1 MRFDDPHDFENGYDE
16 KYEHFHGC
24 HKPEPGRRTRPEWAG
39 EASTKPV
46 GHFWD
51 TEKPKPKIDCG
62 YMLPPITPV
71 PGTSAEEQM
80 ERVYAKVNELIHKQN
95 EYTEKVY
102 GAYDEIVHSAIC
114 NDAYYNEI
122 VTEENYLPEAGAT
135 YKVTHIPFVDRAGQP
150 IFLQLGLAFDN
161 TGVTG
166 TPEPSSHASERF
178 LADKLVPAT
187 NVPDAQAIADEA
199 DTYATLSVWKTAPIP
214 LTDTSLPY
222 VMGVTDSGFI
232 KYYAKPKASEPVNTI
247 DTQMHNDHIVNAMDV
262 QGILVLDGTAT
273 PDMYA
278 SNKDS
283 QVTRTAI
290 GMNYVTKE
298 RFIVVA
304 THVTSEQLANILVGF
319 KCTIAVETANDDNAT
334 VMDKGVYQYIPESF
348 SATTTPTAPQTRA
361 FWYITKRR
369 FYKNEYVEDVARL
382 TQRTGQSLYE
392 NFLTL
397 KAVDSIKEF
406 AKELDRRLTQE
417 VKDREDGDKA
427 LNDRVDKEIEDRTAE
442 IARVDGRIDTEIAD
456 RKAEDE
462 KLDNRI
468 TAEVQTLNSRI
479 DTEVKTLNDRI
490 TAEVNTLNQT
500 ITTLDTR
507 LTAADVVA
515 VEKTSEGALNQY
527 RLKLHDSTYL
537 EVPVETYDYAQLVL
551 KLQHFAEVEQQLNAE
566 IEARKKADDAEAAA
580 RLAADTVLQGNIDAE
595 KSARI
600 AADEAEKNAREQADS
615 NLTDTI
621 NNEATLRA
629 NADKALETSIGNV
642 KSQLESYINQTDA
655 TLSEIQTDIQN
666 LQAKDEQLQ
675 TDLTSATNTLNT
687 LKKDYE
693 TFKQTS
699 TDDITSLKSITS
711 TLRSDVT
718 ALQTSVNTLTEKT
731 AALDTTVTSI
741 QNSFNSLEISF
752 ESVKQTV
759 QDLVDKVNNLGD
771 VFLKLDGTS
780 TPTADITMGS
790 HKVTNVA
797 SPTDNA
803 DAVNKEYVDGKVDS
817 VIEKVDGLDGNYL
830 RLDGTNSPTADID
843 WNSVALYNAQI
854 KSSSFFAEG
863 VVEDES
869 KDTPFTLEMNHTD
882 EYGNF
887 ALFWITLSREVG
899 DNVFEESEYW
909 IDSEGFNMKFSQLYS
924 KTGEVLQTTVE
935 QFENSYYMGVQ
946 ISTTGKVGSGIII
959 GQALSYD
966 TKLSIRNTITG
977 IDTPVNALDVANKTY
992 VDSLAPTAMT
1002 DTEVSEITALFA

>member
-1 MRFDDPHDFENGYDE
+1 MKFNDPHDFENGYDE
-16 KYEHFHGC
+16 KYEHFYGDHR
-24 HKPEPGRRTRPEWAG
+24 PEPHRRTRPEWEG

-46 GHFWD
+46 GAHWD
-51 TEKPKPKIDCG
+51 TEKPKPKFDCG

-80 ERVYAKVNELIHKQN
+80 ERVYAKVNELINKQN

-122 VTEENYLPEAGAT
+122 KTEEAYLPEAGAT

-161 TGVTG
+161 TAVTG
-166 TPEPSSHASERF
+166 TPEPSSHASERY

-187 NVPDAQAIADEA
+187 NVPSAQAVADEA
-199 DTYATLSVWKTAPIP
+199 NTYATLSVWKTAPIP

-232 KYYAKPKASEPVNTI
+232 KYYAKPKSSEPVTTI

-304 THVTSEQLANILVGF
+304 SHVTSEQLANILVGF
-319 KCTIAVETANDDNAT
+319 KCTIAVETANDANAT
-334 VMDKGVYQYIPESF
+334 VMDKGTYQYIPESF
-348 SATTTPTAPQTRA
+348 SATTTPSAPQTRA

-406 AKELDRRLTQE
+406 AKELDQRINQE

-427 LNDRVDKEIEDRTAE
+427 LNERVDKEIEDRTAE
-442 IARVDGRIDTEIAD
+442 ISRVDGRIDTEIADRKAEISRVDGRIDTEIAD

-468 TAEVQTLNSRI
+468 TAEVKTLNERI
-479 DTEVKTLNDRI
+479 DTEVQTLNTRIDAEVKALNDRI
-490 TAEVNTLNQT
+490 DSEVQTLNNT
-500 ITTLDTR
+500 ITALDTR
-507 LTAADVVA
+507 LTAADVVS
-515 VEKTSEGALNQY
+515 VEKTSDGALNQY

-551 KLQHFAEVEQQLNAE
+551 KLQHFSEVEQQLNAE
-566 IEARKKADDAEAAA
+566 IQARKDADDAEAAA
-580 RLAADTVLQGNIDAE
+580 RLSADTTLQSNIDAE

-600 AADEAEKNAREQADS
+600 AADETEKNAREAADT
-615 NLTDTI
+615 NLNDVI
-621 NNEATLRA
+621 NNEATLRK
-629 NADKALETSIGNV
+629 NADSALESSIAEV
-642 KSQLESYINQTDA
+642 KSQIESYINTTDA
-655 TLSEIQTDIQN
+655 TISEIKTDIQN
-666 LQAKDEQLQ
+666 LQAKDTEIQ
-675 TDLTSATNTLNT
+675 TNLTNATNTLNT
-687 LKKDYE
+687 LKADYD

-699 TDDITSLKSITS
+699 TDDITTLKSNVS

-718 ALQTSVNTLTEKT
+718 AMQTSINTITEKT
-731 AALDTTVTSI
+731 ASLDTTVTSI
-741 QNSFNSLEISF
+741 QNSFNTLETSF
-752 ESVKQTV
+752 ENVKQTV
-759 QDLVDKVNNLGD
+759 QSLSDKINNIDGQY
-771 VFLKLDGTS
+771 LK
-780 TPTADITMGS
+780 
-790 HKVTNVA
+790 
-797 SPTDNA
+797 
-803 DAVNKEYVDGKVDS
+803 
-817 VIEKVDGLDGNYL
+817 
-830 RLDGTNSPTADID
+830 LDGTNSPVADIY
-843 WNSVALYNAQI
+843 WNNNFINNAKFKSEYVAYPKYSWHSEETEPVKA
-854 KSSSFFAEG
+854 
-863 VVEDES
+863 
-869 KDTPFTLEMNHTD
+869 TLEIRGFGSEDSPT
-882 EYGNF
+882 E
-887 ALFWITLSREVG
+887 LSEHYAKLSYSDTEFG
-899 DNVFEESEYW
+899 CLSYNSIVFCNYSDVKDIMESSLS
-909 IDSEGFNMKFSQLYS
+909 SEGFRYS
-924 KTGEVLQTTVE
+924 RGNGYLSVSVSNTKPMII
-935 QFENSYYMGVQ
+935 MGGANPYGQVQ
-946 ISTTGKVGSGIII
+946 IEMEVIDVGSSLNIDASAITVPTTYSPT
-959 GQALSYD
+959 LS
-966 TKLSIRNTITG
+966 
-977 IDTPVNALDVANKTY
+977 NALTTKKY
-992 VDSLAPTAMT
+992 VDSLAPVRMT
-1002 DTEVSEITALFA
+1002 DTEVKEITDLFA

>member
-16 KYEHFHGC
+16 KYEHFHGD
-24 HKPEPGRRTRPEWAG
+24 HRPEPGRRTRPEWAG

-187 NVPDAQAIADEA
+187 NVPDAQEIADEA

-232 KYYAKPKASEPVNTI
+232 KYYAKPKASEPVTTI

-273 PDMYA
+273 PDLYA

-427 LNDRVDKEIEDRTAE
+427 LNNRVDKEIEDRTAE

-500 ITTLDTR
+500 ITALDAR

-699 TDDITSLKSITS
+699 TDDIASLKSITS

-731 AALDTTVTSI
+731 AALDTTITSI

-797 SPTDNA
+797 TPTDNS
-803 DAVNKEYVDGKVDS
+803 DAVNKEYADS
-817 VIEKVDGLDGNYL
+817 AVNKLGTVYL
-830 RLDGTNSPTADID
+830 KLDGTNSPTTDISWD
-843 WNSVALYNAQI
+843 NHDISNIKTLICRGEDNEKYLKAVWHNSLDDTDYSHFSLEGTGFGGWAIGKCTKMVFSPVLYDYDT
-854 KSSSFFAEG
+854 KSTVTYTTLHIGAVPISRSEAAG
-863 VVEDES
+863 YLAVYDES
-869 KDTPFTLEMNHTD
+869 KARFY
-882 EYGNF
+882 YGKY
-887 ALFWITLSREVG
+887 IG
-899 DNVFEESEYW
+899 
-909 IDSEGFNMKFSQLYS
+909 
-924 KTGEVLQTTVE
+924 
-935 QFENSYYMGVQ
+935 
-946 ISTTGKVGSGIII
+946 GSNEPTYIMPK
-959 GQALSYD
+959 YD
-966 TKLSIRNTITG
+966 TEIAVK
-977 IDTPVNALDVANKTY
+977 KY
-992 VDSLAPTAMT
+992 VDSLVPTAMT
-1002 DTEVSEITALFA
+1002 NTEVSEITALFA

>member
-24 HKPEPGRRTRPEWAG
+24 HRPEPGRRTRPEWAG

-232 KYYAKPKASEPVNTI
+232 KYYAKPKASEPVTTI

-262 QGILVLDGTAT
+262 QGILVLDGAAT
-273 PDMYA
+273 PDLYA

-442 IARVDGRIDTEIAD
+442 IARVDGRIDTEIDD

-468 TAEVQTLNSRI
+468 TAEVQTLNSRV

-500 ITTLDTR
+500 ITALDTR

-803 DAVNKEYVDGKVDS
+803 DAVNKDYVDGKVDS
-817 VIEKVDGLDGNYL
+817 VIEKVDGLDANYL

-843 WNSVALYNAQI
+843 WKGYDINNASIITSIIGGKLELIPPKEHTVEEGHLSLLTLDGTSKRAETYIEPNLIRFGWYSDSATLLYQSTGGRSYFEINAYNVEYGS
-854 KSSSFFAEG
+854 KFTVSSS
-863 VVEDES
+863 
-869 KDTPFTLEMNHTD
+869 
-882 EYGNF
+882 EYS
-887 ALFWITLSREVG
+887 A
-899 DNVFEESEYW
+899 
-909 IDSEGFNMKFSQLYS
+909 
-924 KTGEVLQTTVE
+924 
-935 QFENSYYMGVQ
+935 
-946 ISTTGKVGSGIII
+946 
-959 GQALSYD
+959 
-966 TKLSIRNTITG
+966 
-977 IDTPVNALDVANKTY
+977 VNKKY

-1002 DTEVSEITALFA
+1002 ETEVSEITALFA

>member
-24 HKPEPGRRTRPEWAG
+24 HRPEPGRRTRPEWAG

-232 KYYAKPKASEPVNTI
+232 KYYAKPKTSEPVNTI

-711 TLRSDVT
+711 ALRSDVT

-741 QNSFNSLEISF
+741 QNAFNSIETSF

-759 QDLVDKVNNLGD
+759 NELAEKIKN
-771 VFLKLDGTS
+771 LDG
-780 TPTADITMGS
+780 
-790 HKVTNVA
+790 
-797 SPTDNA
+797 
-803 DAVNKEYVDGKVDS
+803 E
-817 VIEKVDGLDGNYL
+817 YL
-830 RLDGTNSPTADID
+830 RLDGGNKPTSNINMNGNLLTNVGYAVNENDATTPKYLNKWYLRLDGNNSPTNTINFDGND
-843 WNSVALYNAQI
+843 LYNVKGFDSAVNR
-854 KSSSFFAEG
+854 SSSYRFILSETAGNFVFFGFNYFGGINPLKLTKNDHYVRLSNKSISGE
-863 VVEDES
+863 V
-869 KDTPFTLEMNHTD
+869 TLECSDVISVSNSDPNDNESMAMIK
-882 EYGNF
+882 YGFKYKNSDKTFLSF
-887 ALFWITLSREVG
+887 AGNETAYHVYVNG
-899 DNVFEESEYW
+899 DIYTMTS
-909 IDSEGFNMKFSQLYS
+909 
-924 KTGEVLQTTVE
+924 
-935 QFENSYYMGVQ
+935 
-946 ISTTGKVGSGIII
+946 
-959 GQALSYD
+959 SYD
-966 TKLSIRNTITG
+966 LTTKG
-977 IDTPVNALDVANKTY
+977 Y

-1002 DTEVSEITALFA
+1002 NAEVSEITALFA

>member
-1 MRFDDPHDFENGYDE
+1 MKFDDPHDFENAYDD
-16 KYEHFHGC
+16 KYEHFYGEHR
-24 HKPEPGRRTRPEWAG
+24 PEPNRRTRPEWAG

-46 GHFWD
+46 GHYWD
-51 TEKPKPKIDCG
+51 TEKPRPKIDCG

-71 PGTSAEEQM
+71 PGISAEEQM

-122 VTEENYLPEAGAT
+122 RTEENYLPEAGAT
-135 YKVTHIPFVDRAGQP
+135 YKVTHIPFIDRAGQP

-161 TGVTG
+161 TGITG

-178 LADKLVPAT
+178 LADKLVPAM
-187 NVPDAQAIADEA
+187 NVPSVQGIADEA
-199 DTYATLSVWKTAPIP
+199 PTYSTLSVWKTAPIP

-232 KYYAKPKASEPVNTI
+232 KYYAKPRANEPVTTI

-273 PDMYA
+273 PNLYA

-334 VMDKGVYQYIPESF
+334 VMDKGTYQYIPETF
-348 SATTTPTAPQTRA
+348 GATTTPTAPQTRA

-406 AKELDRRLTQE
+406 AKELDARLAQE

-468 TAEVQTLNSRI
+468 TAEVQTLNTRI

-490 TAEVNTLNQT
+490 AAEVNALNQT
-500 ITTLDTR
+500 ITVLDNR

-527 RLKLHDSTYL
+527 RLRLHDSTYL

-615 NLTDTI
+615 ILTDTI

-655 TLSEIQTDIQN
+655 ALNEIQTDIQN

-675 TDLTSATNTLNT
+675 TDLTNATNTLNT

-699 TDDITSLKSITS
+699 ADDITSLKSITS

-771 VFLKLDGTS
+771 VFLRLDGKNS
-780 TPTADITMGS
+780 PLADISWGKRRLYDVSRIDVSDTGYTGKLILFPS
-790 HKVTNVA
+790 VQEYLDTYKVESETINTGWRFDNFTDYPNYNNAYSSLTLTSMKKSPLYGGDCKLLNFEHHADSNIFLTLTA
-797 SPTDNA
+797 S
-803 DAVNKEYVDGKVDS
+803 YS
-817 VIEKVDGLDGNYL
+817 SFYL
-830 RLDGTNSPTADID
+830 RLGKDASTTRKLVEFTGDATDGRMILFHAYCNDD
-843 WNSVALYNAQI
+843 QI
-854 KSSSFFAEG
+854 
-863 VVEDES
+863 
-869 KDTPFTLEMNHTD
+869 TD
-882 EYGNF
+882 E
-887 ALFWITLSREVG
+887 
-899 DNVFEESEYW
+899 
-909 IDSEGFNMKFSQLYS
+909 
-924 KTGEVLQTTVE
+924 
-935 QFENSYYMGVQ
+935 
-946 ISTTGKVGSGIII
+946 GSI
-959 GQALSYD
+959 
-966 TKLSIRNTITG
+966 
-977 IDTPVNALDVANKTY
+977 VNKKY

>member
-1 MRFDDPHDFENGYDE
+1 MKFNDPHDFENGYDE
-16 KYEHFHGC
+16 KYEHFYGDHR
-24 HKPEPGRRTRPEWAG
+24 PEPHRRTRPTWEG

-46 GHFWD
+46 GAHWD
-51 TEKPKPKIDCG
+51 TEKPKPKFDCG

-80 ERVYAKVNELIHKQN
+80 ERVYAKVNELINKQN

-122 VTEENYLPEAGAT
+122 RTEEAYLPEAGAT
-135 YKVTHIPFVDRAGQP
+135 YKVTHIPFTDRAGQP

-161 TGVTG
+161 TAVTG

-187 NVPDAQAIADEA
+187 NVPDVQAVADEA
-199 DTYATLSVWKTAPIP
+199 NTYSTLSVWKTAPIP

-232 KYYAKPKASEPVNTI
+232 KYYAKPKSSEPVTTI

-304 THVTSEQLANILVGF
+304 SHVTSEQLANILVGF
-319 KCTIAVETANDDNAT
+319 KCTIAVETANDANAT

-406 AKELDRRLTQE
+406 AKELDQRLNQE

-427 LNDRVDKEIEDRTAE
+427 LNERVDKEIEDRTAE
-442 IARVDGRIDTEIAD
+442 IARVDARVDKEIEDRTAEISRVDGRIDTEIAD

-468 TAEVQTLNSRI
+468 TAEVATLNSRIDTEVQTLNTRI

-490 TAEVNTLNQT
+490 DSEVQTLNNT
-500 ITTLDTR
+500 ITALDTR
-507 LTAADVVA
+507 LTAADVVS
-515 VEKTSEGALNQY
+515 VEKTSDGALNQY

-551 KLQHFAEVEQQLNAE
+551 KLQHFSEVEQQLNAE
-566 IEARKKADDAEAAA
+566 IQARKDADDAEAAA
-580 RLAADTVLQGNIDAE
+580 RLAADTTLQANIDAE

-600 AADEAEKNAREQADS
+600 SADETEKNAREAADT
-615 NLTDTI
+615 NLNDVI
-621 NNEATLRA
+621 NNEATLRK
-629 NADKALETSIGNV
+629 NADSALESSIAEV
-642 KSQLESYINQTDA
+642 KSQIESYINTTDA
-655 TLSEIQTDIQN
+655 TISEIKTDIQN
-666 LQAKDEQLQ
+666 LQAKDTEIQ
-675 TDLTSATNTLNT
+675 TNLTNATNTLNA
-687 LKKDYE
+687 LKADYE

-699 TDDITSLKSITS
+699 TDDITTLKSNVS

-718 ALQTSVNTLTEKT
+718 AMQTSINTITEKT
-731 AALDTTVTSI
+731 ASLDTTVTSI
-741 QNSFNSLEISF
+741 QNSFNTLETSF
-752 ESVKQTV
+752 ENVKQTV
-759 QDLVDKVNNLGD
+759 QSLSDKINNIDGQY
-771 VFLKLDGTS
+771 LK
-780 TPTADITMGS
+780 
-790 HKVTNVA
+790 
-797 SPTDNA
+797 
-803 DAVNKEYVDGKVDS
+803 
-817 VIEKVDGLDGNYL
+817 
-830 RLDGTNSPTADID
+830 LDGTNSPTADIN
-843 WNSVALYNAQI
+843 WNNMSLSTVKSINLTGVGTKLQCTRQNTRYTEKQDREIIAIQETWTGGDYNTIGGIIRLSTFQETTEQFNYNA
-854 KSSSFFAEG
+854 
-863 VVEDES
+863 
-869 KDTPFTLEMNHTD
+869 L
-882 EYGNF
+882 
-887 ALFWITLSREVG
+887 
-899 DNVFEESEYW
+899 
-909 IDSEGFNMKFSQLYS
+909 
-924 KTGEVLQTTVE
+924 
-935 QFENSYYMGVQ
+935 
-946 ISTTGKVGSGIII
+946 II
-959 GQALSYD
+959 GNRYDFAYAAITDMNSALLYGYNSGESSISARSHIAYKAPKYD
-966 TKLSIRNTITG
+966 CEIAVK
-977 IDTPVNALDVANKTY
+977 KY
-992 VDSLAPTAMT
+992 VDSLAPVRMS
-1002 DTEVSEITALFA
+1002 DTEVAEITNLFA

>member
-1 MRFDDPHDFENGYDE
+1 MKFDDPHDFENAYDD
-16 KYEHFHGC
+16 KYEHFYGEHR
-24 HKPEPGRRTRPEWAG
+24 PEPNRRTRPEWAG

-46 GHFWD
+46 GHYWD
-51 TEKPKPKIDCG
+51 TEKPRPKIDCG

-71 PGTSAEEQM
+71 PGISAEEQM

-122 VTEENYLPEAGAT
+122 RTEENYLPEAGAT
-135 YKVTHIPFVDRAGQP
+135 YKVTHIPFIDSAGQP
-150 IFLQLGLAFDN
+150 VFLQLGLAFDN
-161 TGVTG
+161 TGITG

-178 LADKLVPAT
+178 LADKLVPAM
-187 NVPDAQAIADEA
+187 NVPSEQEIADEA
-199 DTYATLSVWKTAPIP
+199 PTYSTLSVWKTAPIP

-232 KYYAKPKASEPVNTI
+232 KYYAKPKANEPVTTI

-273 PDMYA
+273 PNLYA

-334 VMDKGVYQYIPESF
+334 VMDKGTYQYIPETF

-406 AKELDRRLTQE
+406 AKELDARLTQE

-442 IARVDGRIDTEIAD
+442 IDRVDGRIDTEIAD

-468 TAEVQTLNSRI
+468 TAEVQTLNTRIDTEVQTLNTRI

-500 ITTLDTR
+500 ITALDTR

-515 VEKTSEGALNQY
+515 VEKTSDGALNQY
-527 RLKLHDSTYL
+527 RLRLHDSTYL
-537 EVPVETYDYAQLVL
+537 EVPIETYDYAQLVL

-580 RLAADTVLQGNIDAE
+580 RLSGDATLQANIDAEADARMETDATLQNNIDAE
-595 KSARI
+595 KNARI
-600 AADEAEKNAREQADS
+600 ASDEAEKNAREQADS

-759 QDLVDKVNNLGD
+759 QDLVDKVNNLDD
-771 VFLKLDGTS
+771 VF
-780 TPTADITMGS
+780 
-790 HKVTNVA
+790 
-797 SPTDNA
+797 
-803 DAVNKEYVDGKVDS
+803 
-817 VIEKVDGLDGNYL
+817 L
-830 RLDGTNSPTADID
+830 RLDGKNSPLADISWGKRSLYD
-843 WNSVALYNAQI
+843 ASMIGVSDDSHTGKLTLHSYRQEYIDTYTVGSEKINTGWKFNNTTNYPNYNNAYSTLIITNMKKSPFYGADDDFLRFDHYSTSNTSLALTASSNSFYFKIGKSTSTTKKLVEFIDDGTNKYVVLFNAYCNDNQI
-854 KSSSFFAEG
+854 
-863 VVEDES
+863 
-869 KDTPFTLEMNHTD
+869 TD
-882 EYGNF
+882 E
-887 ALFWITLSREVG
+887 R
-899 DNVFEESEYW
+899 
-909 IDSEGFNMKFSQLYS
+909 
-924 KTGEVLQTTVE
+924 
-935 QFENSYYMGVQ
+935 
-946 ISTTGKVGSGIII
+946 
-959 GQALSYD
+959 
-966 TKLSIRNTITG
+966 SI
-977 IDTPVNALDVANKTY
+977 VNKKYA
-992 VDSLAPTAMT
+992 DSLAPTAMT
-1002 DTEVSEITALFA
+1002 DKEVSEIIFLFS

>member
-24 HKPEPGRRTRPEWAG
+24 HRPEPGRRTRPEWAG

-232 KYYAKPKASEPVNTI
+232 KYYAKPKASEPVTTI

-468 TAEVQTLNSRI
+468 TAEVQTLNTRI

-500 ITTLDTR
+500 ITALDTR

-699 TDDITSLKSITS
+699 TDDIASLKSITS

-731 AALDTTVTSI
+731 AALDTTITSM
-741 QNSFNSLEISF
+741 QNAFNSIETSF
-752 ESVKQTV
+752 ETVKQTV
-759 QDLVDKVNNLGD
+759 NELAEKIKNLD
-771 VFLKLDGTS
+771 D
-780 TPTADITMGS
+780 
-790 HKVTNVA
+790 
-797 SPTDNA
+797 
-803 DAVNKEYVDGKVDS
+803 E
-817 VIEKVDGLDGNYL
+817 YL
-830 RLDGTNSPTADID
+830 RLDGGNKPTSHIDMNGYRLTNVGYTVNENDVATPKYIDKWYLRLDGRNSPTNVINFDGND
-843 WNSVALYNAQI
+843 LYNVRNFDSAV
-854 KSSSFFAEG
+854 KRNSSYRFILQEAANNFVFF
-863 VVEDES
+863 
-869 KDTPFTLEMNHTD
+869 
-882 EYGNF
+882 
-887 ALFWITLSREVG
+887 
-899 DNVFEESEYW
+899 
-909 IDSEGFNMKFSQLYS
+909 GFNYYGGINPSALTENDHYVRISNKSISGYVTMECSDAISISNSDPKDNESITMVKYGFKYKNSDNTFLRFSGDETAYHVYVN
-924 KTGEVLQTTVE
+924 G
-935 QFENSYYMGVQ
+935 
-946 ISTTGKVGSGIII
+946 GIYTMTS
-959 GQALSYD
+959 SYD
-966 TKLSIRNTITG
+966 LTTKG
-977 IDTPVNALDVANKTY
+977 Y

>member
-1 MRFDDPHDFENGYDE
+1 MKFNDPHDFENGYDE
-16 KYEHFHGC
+16 KYEHFYGDHR
-24 HKPEPGRRTRPEWAG
+24 PEPNRRTRPEWAG

-46 GHFWD
+46 GAHWD
-51 TEKPKPKIDCG
+51 TEKPKPKFDCG

-122 VTEENYLPEAGAT
+122 KTEEAYLPEAGAT

-161 TGVTG
+161 TAVTG
-166 TPEPSSHASERF
+166 TPEPSSHASERY

-187 NVPDAQAIADEA
+187 NVPSAQAVADEA
-199 DTYATLSVWKTAPIP
+199 NTYATLSVWKTAPIP

-232 KYYAKPKASEPVNTI
+232 KYYAKPKSSEPVTTI

-273 PDMYA
+273 PNMYA

-304 THVTSEQLANILVGF
+304 THVTSEQLANILAGF
-319 KCTIAVETANDDNAT
+319 KCTIAVETANDANAT

-406 AKELDRRLTQE
+406 AKELDQRLTQE

-427 LNDRVDKEIEDRTAE
+427 LNERVDKEIEDRTAE
-442 IARVDGRIDTEIAD
+442 ISRVDGRIDTEIAD

-468 TAEVQTLNSRI
+468 TAEVKTLNDRI

-490 TAEVNTLNQT
+490 TDEVKTLNAT
-500 ITTLDTR
+500 ITALDTR

-515 VEKTSEGALNQY
+515 VEKTSDGALNQY

-551 KLQHFAEVEQQLNAE
+551 KLQHFSEVEQQLNAE
-566 IEARKKADDAEAAA
+566 IQARKDADDAEAAA
-580 RLAADTVLQGNIDAE
+580 RLAADTTLQSNIDAE

-600 AADEAEKNAREQADS
+600 SADETEKNAREAADT
-615 NLTDTI
+615 NLNDII
-621 NNEATLRA
+621 NNEATLRK
-629 NADKALETSIGNV
+629 NADSALESSIAEV
-642 KSQLESYINQTDA
+642 KSQIESYINTTDA
-655 TLSEIQTDIQN
+655 TISEIKTDIQN
-666 LQAKDEQLQ
+666 LQAKDTEIQ
-675 TDLTSATNTLNT
+675 TNLTNATNTLNT
-687 LKKDYE
+687 LKADYE

-699 TDDITSLKSITS
+699 TDDITTLKSNVS

-718 ALQTSVNTLTEKT
+718 AMQTSINTITEKT
-731 AALDTTVTSI
+731 ASLDTTVTSI
-741 QNSFNSLEISF
+741 QNSFNTLETSF
-752 ESVKQTV
+752 ENVKQTV
-759 QDLVDKVNNLGD
+759 QGLSDKINNIDGQY
-771 VFLKLDGTS
+771 LK
-780 TPTADITMGS
+780 
-790 HKVTNVA
+790 
-797 SPTDNA
+797 
-803 DAVNKEYVDGKVDS
+803 
-817 VIEKVDGLDGNYL
+817 
-830 RLDGTNSPTADID
+830 LDGTNSPTADID
-843 WNSVALYNAQI
+843 WAGNSINNAKFKSEYVTYP
-854 KSSSFFAEG
+854 KSSAHYEKTEP
-863 VVEDES
+863 V
-869 KDTPFTLEMNHTD
+869 KATLEIGGFGSADSPTSD
-882 EYGNF
+882 GYF
-887 ALFWITLSREVG
+887 
-899 DNVFEESEYW
+899 ESEYYA
-909 IDSEGFNMKFSQLYS
+909 K
-924 KTGEVLQTTVE
+924 
-935 QFENSYYMGVQ
+935 
-946 ISTTGKVGSGIII
+946 
-959 GQALSYD
+959 LSYSENEYTCLSYNSIALMDASDNDHIMYASLSPTGLFVVDEGESYVKISASDNDAMIQLQSSNGDVTFGIPATAKSNELYIGAYRITVPNDYKMEAD
-966 TKLSIRNTITG
+966 T
-977 IDTPVNALDVANKTY
+977 ALVTKKYA
-992 VDSLAPTAMT
+992 DSVAPTAMT
-1002 DTEVSEITALFA
+1002 DAEVKEITDLFA

>member
-24 HKPEPGRRTRPEWAG
+24 HRPEPGRRTRPEWAG

-468 TAEVQTLNSRI
+468 TAEVQTLNNRI
-479 DTEVKTLNDRI
+479 DNEVKTLNDRI

-500 ITTLDTR
+500 ITAIDTR

-699 TDDITSLKSITS
+699 TDDIESLKSITS

-803 DAVNKEYVDGKVDS
+803 DAVNKDYVDGKVDS
-817 VIEKVDGLDGNYL
+817 VIEKVDGLDANYL
-830 RLDGTNSPTADID
+830 RLDGTNSPTENIS
-843 WNSVALYNAQI
+843 WNSKQLHLVHAITSAEKYTASSPRGDGFYLYTDPLYDDEPALVLN
-854 KSSSFFAEG
+854 
-863 VVEDES
+863 
-869 KDTPFTLEMNHTD
+869 
-882 EYGNF
+882 YGNSTCE
-887 ALFWITLSREVG
+887 LKTGQLSLGSKSNKSITLLSRPSIDFRNEGSKYSLLISAENDVLKFSRE
-899 DNVFEESEYW
+899 FT
-909 IDSEGFNMKFSQLYS
+909 DSTWTTEAS
-924 KTGEVLQTTVE
+924 KNYEIRTDASFTT
-935 QFENSYYMGVQ
+935 
-946 ISTTGKVGSGIII
+946 K
-959 GQALSYD
+959 
-966 TKLSIRNTITG
+966 K
-977 IDTPVNALDVANKTY
+977 Y
-992 VDSLAPTAMT
+992 VDSLAPIAMP